1 MISGQPPLRPIPRAD
16 RRFYAATKAFGRFG
30 IRAFAP
36 EIMAAPHSH
45 GHIEFNWLSHGEMD
59 YRFDGAPLTI
69 PARRLVAFW
78 AGVPHQTTALRG
90 TENAR
95 QMNIY
100 LPMDAFLEMPRLGAL
115 TETLMGGGV
124 IAMSPDSISLE
135 TLERWYADYR
145 SGHAQRSDL
154 ARAEIAMLLRRAVLV
169 GWQELLPPW
178 IDKSMREARSPSP
191 VRYVVQMVR
200 HIVENS
206 ATRLNTGEVAAVAGL
221 HPSYAAN
228 LFTKVMHIPMQKFIT
243 RLRLIRARSLL
254 FDTNMPVANIAV
266 EAGFA
271 SQTQFYEHFRK
282 AYGITPNQMRKGE
295 LG

>member
-1 MISGQPPLRPIPRAD
+1 MASGQLPLRPNPRAD
-16 RRFYAATKAFGRFG
+16 RRFYATTKAFGRFG

-36 EIMAAPHSH
+36 QIMAAPHTH
-45 GHIEFNWLSHGEMD
+45 GHIEFNWLTDGEMD
-59 YRFDGAPLTI
+59 YRFDGAPLTV
-69 PARRLVAFW
+69 PAKRLVAFW

-90 TENAR
+90 AETAR

-124 IAMSPDSISLE
+124 IAFSPDSTTLE

-145 SGHAQRSDL
+145 SGNAQRSDL
-154 ARAEIAMLLRRAVLV
+154 ARAEIAILFRRAVLV
-169 GWQELLPPW
+169 GWTELLTPW
-178 IDKSMREARSPSP
+178 IDKSTQEARSPSP

-200 HIVENS
+200 HIVENV
-206 ATRLNTGEVAAVAGL
+206 ANPLHTGEVAAIAGL
-221 HPSYAAN
+221 HPNYAAN

-254 FDTNMPVANIAV
+254 FDTNMPIATIAV
-266 EAGFA
+266 EAGFS

-282 AYGITPNQMRKGE
+282 AYGLTPNQMRKGE
-295 LG
+295 VG